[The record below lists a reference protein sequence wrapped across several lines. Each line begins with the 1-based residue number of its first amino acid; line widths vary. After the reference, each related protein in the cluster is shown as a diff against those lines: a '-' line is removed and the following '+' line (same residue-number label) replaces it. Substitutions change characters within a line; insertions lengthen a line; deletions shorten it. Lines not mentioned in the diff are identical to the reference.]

1 MPEIKLQH
9 ILTMVQLLSKG
20 ARHNFVEV
28 TTADLGKN
36 IGRSQQAASKHL
48 LDLELASYIE
58 RIRHGQKYAV
68 RVTDKGYTEIQTLY
82 ASLRLALESEP
93 STIDFEGSVVSGMGE
108 GAYYM
113 SLAGYK
119 KQFLDKLGFEPYP
132 GTLNVRL
139 TDPAYMNARRELGRH
154 PSIFLDGFSDG
165 TRTYGWV
172 KCYRATIND
181 GIVENAAVLVLERTH
196 YDDRMLEVIAPV
208 SVKDTA
214 GIKNGDRI
222 KVRVRIDNNNTS
234 SASNMARSSISA
246 SQIP

>member
-9 ILTMVQLLSKG
+9 ILTLIELLSKG

-28 TTADLGKN
+28 TTTLLGKD

-48 LDLELASYIE
+48 LDLETSGYIE
-58 RIRHGQKYAV
+58 RLKKGQKYAV
-68 RVTDKGYTEIQTLY
+68 KVTDKGYSEIQSLY
-82 ASLRLALESEP
+82 LSLRAALESAPE
-93 STIDFEGSVVSGMGE
+93 TMDFEGNVISGMGE

-113 SLAGYK
+113 SLEGYRR
-119 KQFLDKLGFEPYP
+119 QFREKLGYEPYP

-139 TDPAYMNARRELGRH
+139 TDQIYMNGRLELGKH
-154 PSIFLDGFSDG
+154 PSIFINGFSDG

-181 GIVENAAVLVLERTH
+181 GALDNAAVLVLERTH
-196 YDDRMLEVIAPV
+196 YDDSMLEVIAPT
-208 SVKDTA
+208 SIKQAA

-222 KVRVRIDNNNTS
+222 KVQVRL
-234 SASNMARSSISA
+234 A
-246 SQIP
+246 